1 MDVEPSDLKDVGL
14 ALGVLVCLYGVY
26 NFSLT
31 EAAFL
36 AVNRMRLR
44 ALAEQGDRRAD
55 VLHRFLEN
63 PENFLG
69 VLIVGINGC
78 VIIGATFF
86 TLLMLHRG
94 AAYVHWALLGLSA
107 VILVFGEIVPKSR
120 AYQDP
125 EGTALRQ
132 VGFVRWALRLLRP
145 VARLFTALA
154 LGLLRGLERET
165 DRTAGAITERYIR
178 TMIEVGDE
186 EGVLEEEEREIIE
199 NIFEMGET
207 VVREIMVPRVRM
219 VCVPETATLQEAM
232 EVILAEG
239 YTRIPVCGETRDE
252 IRGLI
257 YAKEVLKKRLAGG
270 PDSPVTEIMHEPYF
284 VPETKRIDDLLREL
298 KARKISLAIVIDEY
312 GGTAGLV
319 TVEDILE
326 EIVGEIQDEHDEA
339 SEPLIQVQADG
350 SVMAEAR
357 VEIEDLAEYLGID
370 LPEGDFNTLGG
381 FVLHQAGHVPEP
393 GEVLY
398 YPHGQGVLAMT
409 VRAADGQR
417 VEKVEIKRLEGLD
430 HLESGAGGAD
440 REAKGSD

>member
-1 MDVEPSDLKDVGL
+1 MALSPADVLDIGL

-36 AVNRMRLR
+36 AVNRMRMR

-69 VLIVGINGC
+69 ILIVGINGC
-78 VIIGATFF
+78 VILGATFF

-94 AAYVHWALLGLSA
+94 KEYVHWALLGLSA
-107 VILVFGEIVPKSR
+107 GILVFGEIIPKSR
-120 AYQDP
+120 AYRDP
-125 EGTALRQ
+125 EETALRQ
-132 VGFVRWALRLLRP
+132 VGFVRWPLRVLRP

-154 LGLLRGLERET
+154 VGVLRWLGQET
-165 DRTAGAITERYIR
+165 ERTAEGVTERYIR

-219 VCVPETATLQEAM
+219 ACIPETASLQEAI
-232 EVILAEG
+232 EVILTEG
-239 YTRIPVCGETRDE
+239 YTRIPVYGETRDE

-257 YAKEVLKKRLAGG
+257 YAKEVLKKRLAGS
-270 PDSPVTEIMHEPYF
+270 PDQPVAEIMHEPYF

-319 TVEDILE
+319 TIEDILE
-326 EIVGEIQDEHDEA
+326 EIVGEIQDEYDEA

-350 SVMAEAR
+350 TVMAEAR
-357 VEIEDLAEYLGID
+357 VDVEDLAEYLGIEP
-370 LPEGDFNTLGG
+370 PEGDFNTLGG

-398 YPHGQGVLAMT
+398 YPYEQGVLAMT
-409 VRAADGQR
+409 VRVADGQR
-417 VEKVEIKRLEGLD
+417 VEKVEIKRLAGLEP
-430 HLESGAGGAD
+430 LEPAAGGSD
-440 REAKGSD
+440 REARGPG